1 MTHDLHCRT
10 LNSAI
15 VMPRLNL
22 RLTSKELTVLVTRTD
37 TVGLVMTVTLP
48 SIFKV
53 SDAASVIELKI
64 KCCVWYSCSKIQMS
78 GQNSYLVMAPLK
90 V

>member
-1 MTHDLHCRT
+1 MTQDLHCRT

-15 VMPRLNL
+15 VIPRLNL

-53 SDAASVIELKI
+53 SDAANVVELKI
-64 KCCVWYSCSKIQMS
+64 KCFDWYSYSKTQILS
-78 GQNSYLVMAPLK
+78 WLH
-90 V
+90 